1 MAASPQRMTIAAIV
15 ERSYL
20 RTKNHQKMSLRT
32 EYKKVNRITIG
43 FNKTQFESLQKL
55 KDYDVNLS
63 QFIRIAIKE
72 KIKRDWKTIKEKK
85 ERIKFPF

>member
-1 MAASPQRMTIAAIV
+1 MALS
-15 ERSYL
+15 S
-20 RTKNHQKMSLRT
+20 
-32 EYKKVNRITIG
+32 EYKKINRITIG

-72 KIKRDWKTIKEKK
+72 KIKRDWKIIKEKK
-85 ERIKFPF
+85 ERVYLPF